1 MAVLIYGS
9 ALFLTAFLIQLI
21 IWKINLPRRQT
32 LSLLAIFFSTLIAGC
47 LILYNAPGIN
57 IFGVAAPR
65 GLADYLRIT
74 SYFISLTLA
83 YMITYSAIEA
93 DSPTL
98 VMVTRIHSA
107 GPEGM
112 TKEAFEREM
121 SDELLVIPRINDLL
135 LNKQV
140 RLEGGGYRI
149 TPKGEMF
156 ARIFIVWRNLL
167 KADKGG

>member
-1 MAVLIYGS
+1 MRVLLYGS
-9 ALFLTAFLIQLI
+9 ALLCAAFFVQLV

-32 LSLLAIFFSTLIAGC
+32 RALLAFFFGTLIVGC
-47 LILYNAPGIN
+47 LILYNAPGIS
-57 IFGVAAPR
+57 IFGVASPR
-65 GLADYLRIT
+65 GLADYLKIA
-74 SYFISLTLA
+74 SYFISITLA

-98 VMVTRIHSA
+98 VMVTRIYFA
-107 GPEGM
+107 GPDGM

-121 SDELLVIPRINDLL
+121 SDDLLVIPRINDLL

-140 RLEGGGYRI
+140 RLEGDVYMI
-149 TPKGEMF
+149 TPKGAVF
-156 ARIFIVWRNLL
+156 ARMFIVWRRLI